1 MDVEHLK
8 FGRITVIAAWHTE
21 VSKNKL
27 RKEREIKTHE
37 EDYRCD
43 SPEELGIKF
52 SRNLGPPEME
62 STEIA
67 HYRGAH
73 HDVVEMGNDKICV
86 VDVHKS
92 GRQSTQNQL
101 GRLRSSMQAAL
112 QSSIGRLTLPQCS
125 VQFLSLVQR
134 QELHAT
140 R

>member
-1 MDVEHLK
+1 MRSGSVQDVDHLK
-8 FGRITVIAAWHTE
+8 FGRITVIAALHSQL
-21 VSKNKL
+21 SKNKL

-43 SPEELGIKF
+43 SPEELRIKF

-86 VDVHKS
+86 VEVHIHSQAGKNKS
-92 GRQSTQNQL
+92 GWATNREYTDRAQSIEH
-101 GRLRSSMQAAL
+101 G
-112 QSSIGRLTLPQCS
+112 
-125 VQFLSLVQR
+125 
-134 QELHAT
+134 
-140 R
+140 